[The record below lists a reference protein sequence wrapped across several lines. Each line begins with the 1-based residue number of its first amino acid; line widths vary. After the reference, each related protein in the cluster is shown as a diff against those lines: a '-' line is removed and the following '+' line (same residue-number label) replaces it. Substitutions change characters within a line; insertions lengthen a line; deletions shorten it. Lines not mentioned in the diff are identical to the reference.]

1 MIGKNEWGLRNLWDN
16 IKRSTRKKEDKEGR
30 KILKDIRAK
39 NISWQKML
47 STQSTNSVSNIKKT
61 TQDTYTW
68 IVKT

>member
-1 MIGKNEWGLRNLWDN
+1 MNGALGICETILKGLPG
-16 IKRSTRKKEDKEGR
+16 RKKIKKAE

-61 TQDTYTW
+61 TQDTYT
-68 IVKT
+68 